1 MSEIK
6 QDYWV
11 SSEEFTQDE
20 SFVKASG
27 NEFFDLPILNN
38 IASEE
43 ENASTQG
50 HNRRDFLKYFWFSIG
65 AATIAAGCESLIRKA
80 IS

>member
-50 HNRRDFLKYFWFSIG
+50 HNRRDFLKYPL
-65 AATIAAGCESLIRKA
+65 TN
-80 IS
+80 